1 MITEEQVERLR
12 KLGFEA
18 TVAFHVREDPND
30 PASPATKPVWAFAA
44 ETATHYLAEEDQADQ
59 LIADGKPPTRKQ
71 VEAESRKIEKAALA
85 EQKAAA
91 DDA

>member
-12 KLGFEA
+12 ELGYEVG
-18 TVAFHVREDPND
+18 VAFHVPRDPND
-30 PASPATKPVWAFAA
+30 PASPVNKPVWFIRA
-44 ETATHYLAEEDQADQ
+44 ETATHYLAEEEQADQ

-85 EQKAAA
+85 AQKAAA